1 MEDIRSVLS
10 QFNSKKKE
18 TKTPVKSG
26 NRPDEKPSTSEI
38 PDVFFDVVLKD
49 FKLTRNEI
57 TLFMLLYRQI
67 WCRPNLYKSHG
78 IGPLNSYADLC
89 SQLGIT
95 VEQLGTELRNLE
107 QFGLIET
114 VRSGQYFIRKYF
126 TEALDSQFG
135 QNYDD
140 FL

>member
-1 MEDIRSVLS
+1 MEDIRSILS
-10 QFNSKKKE
+10 QFNSRKKT
-18 TKTPVKSG
+18 TKSPIKSG
-26 NRPDEKPSTSEI
+26 HKPDEIPSTSEI

-67 WCRPNLYKSHG
+67 WCKPNLYKSHG
-78 IGPLNSYADLC
+78 IGPLNSYANLC

-95 VEQLGTELRNLE
+95 IEQLGSELRNLE

-126 TEALDSQFG
+126 TEALDTQFG

-140 FL
+140 FF